1 MEATG
6 SQKQGPGIGQSGPDK
21 ILKPSRASIL
31 KLCNKMYV
39 LELCVFCVDACHGY
53 KEKLICVDKKK
64 LISRH

>member
-6 SQKQGPGIGQSGPDK
+6 SQKQGSGIGQSGPDK

-39 LELCVFCVDACHGY
+39 LELCVFCVDLGGGCN
-53 KEKLICVDKKK
+53 EKINCVDKKK